1 MMRALLGALALCLAT
16 TAPAADRSPEFSPL
30 SVEVKLVQL
39 SPRVY
44 FVQGDSGAVSR
55 ANEGFNSNAG
65 FVVTPEGV
73 VVFDALGT
81 PSLGRELLRAIRS
94 VTDAPIRKVV
104 VSHYHAD
111 HMYGLQV
118 FKQAG
123 AEIWAQRNALPYL
136 ASEAP
141 QARLAERR
149 ESLAPWVNDKTHIVP
164 PDRLV
169 DQQDGFTLGGFN
181 FRLFRVG
188 PAHTDEDLA
197 MLVEEEGVLFI
208 GDLVF
213 AGRIPFVGDAD
224 SRAWLEA
231 IDTLSKY
238 KPRIMVGGHGPPSRE
253 ATGDLAMTRDYL
265 LYLRERM
272 GRAVDEGTPFE
283 EAYTA
288 TDWGRFA
295 ALPAFDAANKRNAY
309 NTYLLMEREALA
321 GLSGAKK

>member
-1 MMRALLGALALCLAT
+1 MIKRALFAVCALVAA
-16 TAPAADRSPEFSPL
+16 AAAVAADGTPEFSPL
-30 SVEVKLVQL
+30 SVAVKAVQL
-39 SPRVY
+39 TPRVY
-44 FVQGDSGAVSR
+44 YVQGDSGAVSR
-55 ANEGFNSNAG
+55 ENEGFNSNAG

-73 VVFDALGT
+73 VVFDALGS
-81 PSLGRELLRAIRS
+81 PSLGRELLRAIRA

-149 ESLAPWVNDKTHIVP
+149 DSLAPWVNATTRVVP

-169 DQQDGFTLGGFN
+169 DEKESFTLGGLH

-188 PAHTDEDLA
+188 PAHTSEDLA
-197 MLVEEEGVLFI
+197 MLVEEEGALFI

-231 IDTLSKY
+231 IDTLSQY
-238 KPRIMVGGHGPPSRE
+238 KPRVMVGGHGPPSHE

-265 LYLRERM
+265 LYLREQM
-272 GRAVDEGTPFE
+272 GRAVDEGVPFE
-283 EAYTA
+283 QAYAA

-295 ALPAFDAANKRNAY
+295 ELPAFDAANKRNAY
-309 NTYLLMEREALA
+309 NTYLLMEREALGALSA
-321 GLSGAKK
+321 GK